1 MKNRNRKSRGEVDL
15 GDVIAWAV
23 IIVIALLVAFVLIKV
38 VTPDDSRSQF
48 EQGKAYAY
56 ERVIGYKKVAFT
68 DLYGRE
74 NTRTVTPKYTISDY
88 NGRTFAVIEGR
99 TYWLDSLIFNPEG
112 VLVSPGESIIEPG
125 KQTK

>member
-1 MKNRNRKSRGEVDL
+1 MKNRNRKSRGEVDGRYIFL
-15 GDVIAWAV
+15 GIVIVILVLV
-23 IIVIALLVAFVLIKV
+23 IINSFA
-38 VTPDDSRSQF
+38 TQEDSKSQF